1 MIFVIYLIDSA
12 QNQYMLHQ
20 FQKTDHDKSFFKS
33 ILDTAIDGIIIIN
46 TKGLIVL
53 ANESACNLFGYDEID
68 LIHQKINMLMPEHDK
83 SVHDHYLLNHVGPH
97 PKKIM
102 GKGREINGLT
112 KQGLTIPLRIAV
124 SKFIIHEETFF
135 TGVIHDLTEQKQIE
149 EKLQVLNKS
158 LENLV
163 NSRTKQLQDSIN
175 QLSNANNIL
184 EIEIGQRKI
193 VENKLKENEINLIN
207 ALEKERDINQLKSRF
222 VSIASH
228 EFRTPLANILSS
240 INLIDKYEDLE
251 TLEKRK
257 KHIGKIK
264 NNIHYL
270 NGILNEFL
278 NLTRI
283 EEGRYEIKLEYFSLS
298 ELLQDI
304 IDDFDFIKK
313 NNQILNLNYNKI
325 LEFNMNSDKTCIR
338 HILNNLITNAI
349 KYSSEG
355 AIININ
361 LNEEKDH
368 YIIDVVDHGIGIPEK
383 EQKFIYDIFYRGSN
397 VLNIQGTGL
406 GLNIVKKYLEAIH
419 GNLSF
424 HSKENIGTSFHV
436 KIPINAK

>member
-1 MIFVIYLIDSA
+1 MIFVIYLIDCT
-12 QNQYMLHQ
+12 QNQCMPYQ
-20 FQKTDHDKSFFKS
+20 SKQTDHDKSFFKYT
-33 ILDTAIDGIIIIN
+33 LDTAIDGIIIID
-46 TKGLIVL
+46 TTGLIVL

-68 LIHQKINMLMPEHDK
+68 LVHQKINMLMPEHDK
-83 SVHDHYLLNHVGPH
+83 RVHDHYLLNHVGPH

-270 NGILNEFL
+270 NGILKEFL

-325 LEFNMNSDKTCIR
+325 LEYNLNSDKTCIR

-355 AIININ
+355 AIIDIN

-368 YIIDVVDHGIGIPEK
+368 YVIDVVDHGIGIPEK

>member
-1 MIFVIYLIDSA
+1 MIFVIYLIDCT
-12 QNQYMLHQ
+12 QNQYMPYQ
-20 FQKTDHDKSFFKS
+20 SKQTDHDKSFFKS
-33 ILDTAIDGIIIIN
+33 ILDTAIDGIIIIDTN
-46 TKGLIVL
+46 GLIVL

-83 SVHDHYLLNHVGPH
+83 RVHDHYLLNHVGPH

-304 IDDFDFIKK
+304 IDDFEFIKK
-313 NNQILNLNYNKI
+313 NNQILNLNFDK
-325 LEFNMNSDKTCIR
+325 LLKFNMNSDKTCIR

-355 AIININ
+355 AIIDIN
-361 LNEEKDH
+361 LDEEKDH

>member
-1 MIFVIYLIDSA
+1 MESSL
-12 QNQYMLHQ
+12 
-20 FQKTDHDKSFFKS
+20 
-33 ILDTAIDGIIIIN
+33 
-46 TKGLIVL
+46 LIVL

-257 KHIGKIK
+257 KHISKIK

-355 AIININ
+355 AIIDIN

>member
-1 MIFVIYLIDSA
+1 MIFVINLIDSA
-12 QNQYMLHQ
+12 QIQYMLHQ
-20 FQKTDHDKSFFKS
+20 FQQTDHDKSFFKS
-33 ILDTAIDGIIIIN
+33 ILDTAIDGIIIID

-112 KQGLTIPLRIAV
+112 KQGMTIPLRIAV

-163 NSRTKQLQDSIN
+163 NSRTKQLQNSIN

-251 TLEKRK
+251 TL
-257 KHIGKIK
+257 
-264 NNIHYL
+264 
-270 NGILNEFL
+270 
-278 NLTRI
+278 
-283 EEGRYEIKLEYFSLS
+283 
-298 ELLQDI
+298 
-304 IDDFDFIKK
+304 
-313 NNQILNLNYNKI
+313 
-325 LEFNMNSDKTCIR
+325 
-338 HILNNLITNAI
+338 
-349 KYSSEG
+349 
-355 AIININ
+355 
-361 LNEEKDH
+361 
-368 YIIDVVDHGIGIPEK
+368 V
-383 EQKFIYDIFYRGSN
+383 
-397 VLNIQGTGL
+397 
-406 GLNIVKKYLEAIH
+406 
-419 GNLSF
+419 
-424 HSKENIGTSFHV
+424 
-436 KIPINAK
+436 

>member
-1 MIFVIYLIDSA
+1 M
-12 QNQYMLHQ
+12 
-20 FQKTDHDKSFFKS
+20 
-33 ILDTAIDGIIIIN
+33 DTAIDGIIIIDTN
-46 TKGLIVL
+46 GLIVL

-83 SVHDHYLLNHVGPH
+83 RVHDHYLLNHVGPH

-304 IDDFDFIKK
+304 IDDFEFIKK
-313 NNQILNLNYNKI
+313 NNQILNLNFDK
-325 LEFNMNSDKTCIR
+325 LLKFNMNSDKTCIR

-355 AIININ
+355 AIIDIN
-361 LNEEKDH
+361 LDEEKDH

>member
-1 MIFVIYLIDSA
+1 MIFVINLIDSA
-12 QNQYMLHQ
+12 QIQYMLHQ
-20 FQKTDHDKSFFKS
+20 FQQTDHDKSFFKS
-33 ILDTAIDGIIIIN
+33 ILDTAIDGIIIID

-112 KQGLTIPLRIAV
+112 KQGMTIPLRIAV

-264 NNIHYL
+264 NNPPSSGKDRVAEHGMRATGIGAGREQVGCDGEMCLIQGVVESGVLVVVHRRIHA
-270 NGILNEFL
+270 
-278 NLTRI
+278 R
-283 EEGRYEIKLEYFSLS
+283 S
-298 ELLQDI
+298 EKRLH
-304 IDDFDFIKK
+304 
-313 NNQILNLNYNKI
+313 
-325 LEFNMNSDKTCIR
+325 R
-338 HILNNLITNAI
+338 VAITN
-349 KYSSEG
+349 
-355 AIININ
+355 
-361 LNEEKDH
+361 
-368 YIIDVVDHGIGIPEK
+368 PCC
-383 EQKFIYDIFYRGSN
+383 F
-397 VLNIQGTGL
+397 
-406 GLNIVKKYLEAIH
+406 
-419 GNLSF
+419 
-424 HSKENIGTSFHV
+424 
-436 KIPINAK
+436 

>member
-1 MIFVIYLIDSA
+1 MIFVINLIDSA
-12 QNQYMLHQ
+12 QIQYMLHQ
-20 FQKTDHDKSFFKS
+20 FQQTDHDKSFFKS
-33 ILDTAIDGIIIIN
+33 ILDTAIDGIIIID

-112 KQGLTIPLRIAV
+112 KQGMTIPLRIAV

-304 IDDFDFIKK
+304 IDGFEFIKK
-313 NNQILNLNYNKI
+313 NNQILNLNYDKI
-325 LEFNMNSDKTCIR
+325 LEFNLNSDKTCIR

-355 AIININ
+355 AIIDINI
-361 LNEEKDH
+361 NEEKDH

-424 HSKENIGTSFHV
+424 HSKENLGTSFHV

>member
-1 MIFVIYLIDSA
+1 M
-12 QNQYMLHQ
+12 
-20 FQKTDHDKSFFKS
+20 
-33 ILDTAIDGIIIIN
+33 DTAIDGIIIIN
-46 TKGLIVL
+46 TKGLILL

-240 INLIDKYEDLE
+240 INLIDKYENLE

-257 KHIGKIK
+257 KHISKIK

-304 IDDFDFIKK
+304 IDDFDIIKK

-355 AIININ
+355 AIIDIN

-368 YIIDVVDHGIGIPEK
+368 YIIDVVDQGIGIPEK